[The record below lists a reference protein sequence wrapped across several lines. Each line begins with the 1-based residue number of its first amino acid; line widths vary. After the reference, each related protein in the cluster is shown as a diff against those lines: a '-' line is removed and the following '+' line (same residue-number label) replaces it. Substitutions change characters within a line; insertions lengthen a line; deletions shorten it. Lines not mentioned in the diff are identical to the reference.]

1 MSTLASAQAA
11 TTDIA
16 QTEAR
21 LRRDLAA
28 AYRLVAHF
36 GWDDLL
42 FTHLS
47 VRIPGPEHYFLLNPF
62 GLMFEE
68 VTASSLV
75 KVDLDGKIVEPTNYL
90 VNAAGFT
97 IHSAVH
103 ASREDAQCVIHLHTV
118 AGTAVSCQEDGLL
131 PLHQEAMLIHAQ
143 TGYHD
148 YEGVAFNHDERPRL
162 AADLADNNYLILR
175 NHGLLTVGRSVGEAF
190 SRMYHFE
197 RACQMQIGALS
208 GPGRVIIP
216 KEDVQA
222 VAREQ
227 GGADQLRGID
237 QYVWPALLRKLERLG
252 ADYDQ

>member
-1 MSTLASAQAA
+1 MNTFAYTDMA
-11 TTDIA
+11 TVGREPA
-16 QTEAR
+16 EAR

-47 VRIPGPEHYFLLNPF
+47 VRIPGPEHHFLLNPF

-75 KVDLDGKIVEPTNYL
+75 KVDLDGKIVEPGEYL

-103 ASREDAQCVIHLHTV
+103 ARRDDAQCVIHLHTV
-118 AGTAVSCQEDGLL
+118 AGTAVSSQEYGLL
-131 PLHQEAMLIHAQ
+131 PIHQEAMLIHSQ
-143 TGYHD
+143 IGYHD

-162 AADLADNNYLILR
+162 AADLADKNYLVLR
-175 NHGLLTVGRSVGEAF
+175 NHGLLTVGRSVAEAF
-190 SRMYHFE
+190 TRMYHLE
-197 RACQMQIGALS
+197 RACQMQIAALAGRS
-208 GPGRVIIP
+208 RVITP
-216 KEDVQA
+216 A
-222 VAREQ
+222 VEIQDLAREQ
-227 GGADQLRGID
+227 GLADQQVITD
-237 QYVWPALLRKLERLG
+237 QYIWPALLRKLARLG
-252 ADYDQ
+252 ADYDR

>member
-1 MSTLASAQAA
+1 MNTFAY
-11 TTDIA
+11 TDMAKGDVALI
-16 QTEAR
+16 EAR

-47 VRIPGPEHYFLLNPF
+47 VRIPGPEHHFLLNPF

-75 KVDLDGKIVEPTNYL
+75 KVDLDGKIVEPSKYL

-103 ASREDAQCVIHLHTV
+103 ATREDAQCVIHLHTV
-118 AGTAVSCQEDGLL
+118 AGTAVSCQEHGLL
-131 PLHQEAMLIHAQ
+131 PMHQEAMLIHAQ

-190 SRMYHFE
+190 ARMYHLE
-197 RACQMQIGALS
+197 RACQMQIAALA
-208 GPGRVIIP
+208 GPGRVITP
-216 KEDVQA
+216 NQEVQA
-222 VAREQ
+222 VAHEQ
-227 GGADQLRGID
+227 GRADQQMVTD
-237 QYVWPALLRKLERLG
+237 QYIWPALLRKLERLG
-252 ADYDQ
+252 ADYDR